1 MLVDRLS
8 PLDEAFLRI
17 ESEAAHMHV
26 GWTLLAEGEPP
37 DIEELRAHVGARL
50 ELLPRFRRCALSS
63 VLHDPMWVDHSE
75 FDLSYHVT
83 HMSFPRPAE
92 LSELRALAGALLSER
107 LDRRR
112 PLWRLHLVDGLRDGG
127 FAIVG
132 RAHHALVDGISAV
145 EVAQLLLD
153 VDPHAREN
161 KPAVWEPSVA
171 PPLALKALATIA
183 DRTRL
188 ARRTGLFALRTL
200 ANPGVVTE
208 GAAAVRRFASALA
221 PVATAAPRTAFNR
234 AIGPRRTVAFA
245 ELSLP
250 AAQTVARR
258 RGATVGDVVLATA
271 ALALGRALR
280 RAGESHPWLR
290 TMVPVNTRP
299 RDARAELG
307 NRISFVFVELPV
319 GQRRPSAA
327 LDEVARQMGEH
338 KRSGNAG
345 ALDGVLRMARF
356 APLPLRDLIAWLAT
370 RPQTCNTVVSN
381 IPGPRQPL
389 YVLGRPLRAAY
400 PAVPLARGHG
410 LSVGVLSYRDVLHV
424 GLYADPGVIPDLE
437 EVARDFRCSFDALR
451 FAVAPRPP
459 EPASP
464 EPPEPPE
471 PAVREPSALTGW
483 RADVLV

>member
-17 ESEAAHMHV
+17 ETQSAHMHV
-26 GWTLLAEGEPP
+26 GWTLLADGEPP
-37 DIEELRAHVGARL
+37 AIEDLRAHVGVRL
-50 ELLPRFRRCALSS
+50 ELLPRFRCRAITS
-63 VLHDPMWVDHSE
+63 VMHDPMWVEHDE

-83 HMSFPRPAE
+83 RMSLPKPGTE
-92 LSELRALAGALLSER
+92 PQLRAVAGALLSEP

-127 FAIVG
+127 FAIIG
-132 RAHHALVDGISAV
+132 RAHHALVDGVSAV

-153 VDPHAREN
+153 VDPQRRETR
-161 KPAVWEPSVA
+161 PVLWEPA
-171 PPLALKALATIA
+171 PTPPLSSRALATIS

-188 ARRTGLFALRTL
+188 ARKAGALALRTI
-200 ANPGVVTE
+200 ANPSAVGE
-208 GAAAVRRFASALA
+208 GAAALRRLGSALA
-221 PVATAAPRTAFNR
+221 PITAAAPRTALNR
-234 AIGPRRTVAFA
+234 GIGPRRSVAFA

-250 AAQTVARR
+250 AAKAVARR

-271 ALALGRALR
+271 SLALGRALR
-280 RAGESHPWLR
+280 RAGEQHPWLR

-299 RDARAELG
+299 KDAGSELG

-319 GQRRPSAA
+319 GERRPRAA

-338 KRSGNAG
+338 KRSGKAG

-356 APLPLRDLIAWLAT
+356 APLPVRDLIAWLAT
-370 RPQTCNTVVSN
+370 RPQTFNTVVSN

-389 YVLGRPLRAAY
+389 YVLGRTLRAAY

-410 LSVGVLSYRDVLHV
+410 LSVGILSYRDVLHV
-424 GLYADPGVIPDLE
+424 GVYADPSVVPDVD
-437 EVARDFRCSFDALR
+437 EVARDFDRSFDALR
-451 FAVAPRPP
+451 FAVAPH
-459 EPASP
+459 AP
-464 EPPEPPE
+464 EPPESPESPE
-471 PAVREPSALTGW
+471 PEPVGPKPSVLAGQ
-483 RADVLV
+483 RADVLS

>member
-1 MLVDRLS
+1 MRFDRLS

-26 GWTLLAEGEPP
+26 GWTLLAEGAAP

-50 ELLPRFRRCALSS
+50 ELLPRFRRRALSS
-63 VLHDPMWVDHSE
+63 VLHDPMWVDHDE
-75 FDLSYHVT
+75 FDISYHVT
-83 HMSFPRPAE
+83 RMSFPRPAE

-107 LDRRR
+107 LDRRH
-112 PLWRLHLVDGLRDGG
+112 PLWRLHLVDGLCDGG
-127 FAIVG
+127 FAIIG

-145 EVAQLLLD
+145 EVAQLLFD
-153 VDPHAREN
+153 IDPCARATEPAAW
-161 KPAVWEPSVA
+161 KPSQT
-171 PPLALKALATIA
+171 PPLTSRALATVA

-188 ARRTGLFALRTL
+188 ARMAGSLALRTF
-200 ANPGVVTE
+200 ANPAVVAE

-221 PVATAAPRTAFNR
+221 PVATAAPRTSLNH
-234 AIGPRRTVAFA
+234 AIGPRRAVAFA

-250 AAQTVARR
+250 TAKTVARR

-271 ALALGRALR
+271 ALALGRVLR

-299 RDARAELG
+299 RDAGAELG

-319 GQRRPSAA
+319 GERRPCAA
-327 LDEVARQMGEH
+327 LDEVARQMGTQ

-345 ALDGVLRMARF
+345 SFDGVLRMARF

-370 RPQTCNTVVSN
+370 RPQTFNAVVSN

-389 YVLGRPLRAAY
+389 FMLGRPLRAAY

-424 GLYADPGVIPDLE
+424 GLYADPGVVPDVE
-437 EVARDFRCSFDALR
+437 EVAHDFRRSFDALR
-451 FAVAPRPP
+451 FAVAPR
-459 EPASP
+459 SP
-464 EPPEPPE
+464 EPPQTPAPAGPE
-471 PAVREPSALTGW
+471 PSVLAGQ
-483 RADVLV
+483 RADVPV

>member
-17 ESEAAHMHV
+17 ESKAAHMHV
-26 GWTLLAEGEPP
+26 GWTLLGEGEAPTA
-37 DIEELRAHVGARL
+37 EALRAHVGARL
-50 ELLPRFRRCALSS
+50 ELLPRFRCRAATS
-63 VLHDPMWVDHSE
+63 VLHDPMWVDDDD
-75 FDLSYHVT
+75 FDLSNHIT
-83 HMSFPRPAE
+83 RMSLPAPGDE
-92 LSELRALAGALLSER
+92 RQLRAVAGALFSEP

-112 PLWRLHLVDGLRDGG
+112 PLWSFHIVDGLHDGG

-132 RAHHALVDGISAV
+132 RAHHALVDGVSAV

-153 VDPHAREN
+153 VDPHRRET
-161 KPAVWEPSVA
+161 KPVVWEPA
-171 PPLALKALATIA
+171 PEPPLVSRALATVS

-188 ARRTGLFALRTL
+188 ARKAGGLALRTVV
-200 ANPGVVTE
+200 NPAALGE
-208 GAAAVRRFASALA
+208 GAAAVRRLGSALA
-221 PVATAAPRTAFNR
+221 PVASAAPRTRLNR

-250 AAQTVARR
+250 AAKGVARR
-258 RGATVGDVVLATA
+258 RGATVGDVVLTTA

-280 RAGESHPWLR
+280 RAGEWHPWLR

-299 RDARAELG
+299 KDAGAELG

-319 GQRRPSAA
+319 GERRPRAA

-345 ALDGVLRMARF
+345 ALDGVLRAARF
-356 APLPLRDLIAWLAT
+356 APLPLRDLLGWLAT
-370 RPQTCNTVVSN
+370 RPQTFNTVVSN
-381 IPGPRQPL
+381 IPGPQQPL
-389 YVLGRPLRAAY
+389 YVLGRKLRAAY

-424 GLYADPGVIPDLE
+424 GLYADPGVVPDVD
-437 EVARDFRCSFDALR
+437 EVAGDFRRSFDALR
-451 FAVAPRPP
+451 FAVAPPR
-459 EPASP
+459 P
-464 EPPEPPE
+464 EPPEPDGHQ
-471 PAVREPSALTGW
+471 PAGAGPSMLAGQ